1 MQAVP
6 FFQNSSP
13 NFVTAVLTKLKFEV
27 VLKEEYIIRAG
38 TIGDRM
44 YFIQSG
50 VVDVLTDD
58 GEVATSLSDGSHFG
72 EICLL
77 TDDRRV
83 ATIRAATTCDLFSLS
98 KKNFQS
104 ILEEY
109 PEMRCALET
118 VALRRLSR
126 LGKPASNEM
135 KRRGRLSTT
144 VPPPHISKETSHSKE
159 DVGKGKERAPNQQP
173 GTDHSKPKKRVSA
186 VDPPKIKDLDVS
198 QAGPSGITLPPIVSP
213 HPPSREL
220 QRLREEIQSDV
231 SPEGPSGIIRPI
243 LPPILPP
250 AGCQPQGSHTNDPH
264 LIEYSESSSE
274 VSETNV

>member
-1 MQAVP
+1 
-6 FFQNSSP
+6 
-13 NFVTAVLTKLKFEV
+13 
-27 VLKEEYIIRAG
+27 
-38 TIGDRM
+38 M

-83 ATIRAATTCDLFSLS
+83 ATIRAATICDLFSLT

-109 PEMRCALET
+109 PDMRCALET
-118 VALRRLSR
+118 VALRRLSK
-126 LGKPASNEM
+126 LGKPASDEM

-173 GTDHSKPKKRVSA
+173 ETGPSTPKKRFCV
-186 VDPPKIKDLDVS
+186 VDPPRMEDLDVS
-198 QAGPSGITLPPIVSP
+198 HEDPPGITLPAIVSP

-220 QRLREEIQSDV
+220 QRLREEFQSDI
-231 SPEGPSGIIRPI
+231 SQEGPSGIVRPI

-250 AGCQPQGSHTNDPH
+250 ADRHPQGGQANDPH

-274 VSETNV
+274 VSETTG